1 MNKLTGRDHI
11 RTAMVSHNIVLFLL
25 LCLTAFGIWSLP
37 RMNKDEFPPFTIRQ
51 GVVAA
56 IYPGATAQE
65 VEAQVTGPLEKYLLT
80 FQELVKD
87 KTYSVTDD
95 GMVYIYVELRTSV
108 DDDDAVWT
116 RIRNGLDL
124 LKKTTLPQGV
134 LETVV
139 VDDFGSTSSMLLAVE
154 SKERTPRELENYAND
169 LCARLRTIP
178 EMGTIKVLG
187 AQKEEI
193 AVTLDADRLSTYHID
208 QTVITAALAA
218 QGFRSVTGKMPDASG
233 GELVH
238 VCSPYQTE
246 YEIGEQII
254 SSDPVSGGV
263 IRLKD
268 VAEIERRYPHPE
280 KFIDY
285 YEPEKA
291 SCVLV
296 EMQMVDDKNIVA
308 FGNSIETV
316 LDEVRSSIP
325 SDVKFHRITDQPKVV
340 DDSVTGFLGDIATS
354 IIIVI
359 LVMLLLFPM
368 RTALVAGSGV
378 PICIAITWGLMYV
391 VGIQLHTVTLAAL
404 IVVLGMLV
412 DNSIIVIDGF
422 SNRLEQG
429 YSSWNSA
436 SVSTKELFLPMVVAT
451 FSISGMFFPTL
462 ATIDGP
468 IGEFVE
474 YFPWMIMM
482 SLTVSLIYAVWY
494 TPHLC
499 VRFIVPTK
507 YVKHNFFSRAQSRF
521 FTVLERGYEKLLGK
535 CFERPYLTLL
545 FTAALMALGVF
556 IFTRENL
563 QLMPKADRECFAVE
577 IHLSDGSSVDETALV
592 ADSLAR
598 MMCADPRVKSITSF
612 VGMSSPRFH
621 CTYEPQ
627 IAKPSYAQFIV
638 NTVSV
643 KATREVTEHF
653 QTEGEHLFTNA
664 SIRYKQMDYQAVKAP
679 VEVYISGDDLDADA
693 AYMERLKEYL
703 HSVPELLYIHSDYDQ
718 SVSDVRI
725 DLKEVEAERLGV
737 TQSVLSAFLAS
748 SMEGRKVATVW
759 EDDYGVP
766 VKLYREGMD
775 TLDIDRLSDML
786 IPTAFPGQW
795 VPLHQVASVSREWH
809 HSTIGHRNNIPTVT
823 LFCDLRGRT
832 SQPAVQD
839 MIDRWVADN
848 PVPEGVTVSM
858 GGLTGVNEELIPQ
871 IILTVVCALL
881 VMFMVLLYHYRK
893 MSVSLLTISS
903 SALCVFGSFL
913 GLRIFDLDVSIT
925 AVLGIISL
933 IGVVVRNAI
942 MMYEYAEELHFGR
955 AHLSARD
962 AAYEAGLRRMRPIFL
977 TSATTALGVIPMIT
991 AGTGLW
997 MPMGVVICFGT
1008 IFTLPLVV
1016 TALPVAYWK
1025 VYEK

>member
-80 FQELVKD
+80 FQEVEKD
-87 KTYSVTDD
+87 KTYSITDD
-95 GMVYIYVELRTSV
+95 GVVYVYLELRTSV

-116 RIRNGLDL
+116 RIRAGLDL
-124 LKKTTLPQGV
+124 LKATELPKGV

-139 VDDFGSTSSMLLAVE
+139 VDDFGNTSSMLLAVE
-154 SKERTPRELENYAND
+154 SADRTPRELEKYANE
-169 LCARLRTIP
+169 LCSRLRTIP
-178 EMGTIKVLG
+178 EMGNIKVLG

-208 QTVITAALAA
+208 QTAVMATLAA
-218 QGFRSVTGKMPDASG
+218 QGFRSVTGSMPDAVG
-233 GELVH
+233 GELIH

-254 SSDPVSGGV
+254 SSDPASFGI

-268 VAEIERRYPHPE
+268 VARIERRYPHPE
-280 KFIDY
+280 KYIDY
-285 YEPEKA
+285 YSPHKA
-291 SCVLV
+291 SCVLI
-296 EMQMVDDKNIVA
+296 EIQMVDDKNIVA

-316 LDEVRSSIP
+316 LDGFRSVIP
-325 SDVKFHRITDQPKVV
+325 ADVKFHRITDQPKVV

-354 IIIVI
+354 IVIVI
-359 LVMLLLFPM
+359 MVMLLLFPM

-378 PICIAITWGLMYV
+378 PICIAITWGMMYI

-412 DNSIIVIDGF
+412 DNSIIVIDGY

-429 YSSWNSA
+429 YSSWNAA
-436 SVSTKELFLPMVVAT
+436 SVSTKELFLPMAVAT

-482 SLTVSLIYAVWY
+482 SLTVSLFYAVWY

-499 VRFIVPTK
+499 VHFIIPSK
-507 YVKHNFFSRAQSRF
+507 YVKHNFFTRGQSRF
-521 FTVLERGYEKLLGK
+521 FVMLENGYEKLLGR

-545 FTAALMALGVF
+545 FTAVMLSLGVF
-556 IFTRENL
+556 LFTRGNL

-577 IHLSDGSSVDETALV
+577 IHLNDGASVDETAAV

-598 MMCADPRVKSITSF
+598 MMCADERVKSITSF

-638 NTVSV
+638 NTTSV
-643 KATREVTEHF
+643 KATRDIIEEY
-653 QTEGEHLFTNA
+653 QTEGENLFTNA

-679 VEVYISGDDLDADA
+679 VEVYVSGDDLDADD
-693 AYMERLKEYL
+693 AYAERLREYL
-703 HSVPELLYIHSDYDQ
+703 GTIPELLFIRTDYDQ
-718 SVSDVRI
+718 SVSDIRI
-725 DLKEVEAERLGV
+725 DMKEVEAERLGV
-737 TQSVLSAFLAS
+737 TQSILSAYLAS
-748 SMEGRKVATVW
+748 TMEGRKIATVW

-766 VKLYREGMD
+766 VILYRSGLD
-775 TLDIDRLSDML
+775 SLDIDELHDML
-786 IPTAFPGQW
+786 VPTAFPGQW
-795 VPLHQVASVSREWH
+795 VPLHQVADISREWH
-809 HSTIGHRNNIPTVT
+809 HSSIGHRNNVPAVT
-823 LFCDLRGRT
+823 IFSDLRGRT
-832 SQPAVQD
+832 SQPVVQK
-839 MIDRWVADN
+839 MINRWVAEN
-848 PVPEGVTVSM
+848 PAPEGVSVAM
-858 GGLTGVNEELIPQ
+858 GGLTEVNEELIPQ
-871 IILTVVCALL
+871 IVLTIICALL

-913 GLRIFDLDVSIT
+913 GLYIFDLDISIT

-955 AHLSARD
+955 SHLSARD
-962 AAYEAGLRRMRPIFL
+962 AAYQAGLRRMRPIFL

-1008 IFTLPLVV
+1008 IFTLPLIV